1 MRLMTVSLAVA
12 AEGRTPALLLRP
24 WQVADLPGLL
34 AAPCG
39 IRADSGVTTGPG
51 RWTVPRDEDEAA
63 AWLADRDRGWRSGG
77 WLTLAVL
84 DQHARAV
91 GQVGLKNRAGGRI
104 GDGGFGEIGYWTAAD
119 ARGLGIAPAAVR
131 AMTRWAFG
139 SFSPDSLPL
148 IMLVHDLDN
157 TASCR
162 VAEKSGYQLRELSPA
177 NPPFWHTAGHVHVT
191 ASQPGMPMP
200 ASLVRSAD
208 QASAPSAI
216 PGTITRTRG
225 HARQSGPAQV
235 R

>member
-1 MRLMTVSLAVA
+1 MTVSLAVA

-34 AAPCG
+34 AASCRL
-39 IRADSGVTTGPG
+39 RADPGIAGGPG
-51 RWTVPRDEDEAA
+51 HWTVPRDEDEAA
-63 AWLADRDRGWRSGG
+63 TWLASRDHGWQSGD

-139 SFSPDSLPL
+139 SFSPDGLPL
-148 IMLVHDLDN
+148 IMLVHDPDN

-162 VAEKSGYQLRELSPA
+162 VAEKCGYEFREVSPA
-177 NPPFWHTAGHVHVT
+177 NPPVWHTSGHVHAA
-191 ASQPGMPMP
+191 ASRPGMPMP
-200 ASLVRSAD
+200 ASLVRDHVKTSSCAS
-208 QASAPSAI
+208 QAMPL
-216 PGTITRTRG
+216 R
-225 HARQSGPAQV
+225 
-235 R
+235 

>member
-34 AAPCG
+34 AAPSG
-39 IRADSGVTTGPG
+39 IRADSGVTAGPG
-51 RWTVPRDEDEAA
+51 RWTVPRDDDEAA
-63 AWLADRDRGWRSGG
+63 AWLADRDRGWRSGD

-191 ASQPGMPMP
+191 ASRPGMPMP

-208 QASAPSAI
+208 
-216 PGTITRTRG
+216 
-225 HARQSGPAQV
+225 
-235 R
+235 

>member
-1 MRLMTVSLAVA
+1 MTVSLTVA

-24 WQVADLPGLL
+24 WQVTDMPGLL
-34 AAPCG
+34 AASCG
-39 IRADSGVTTGPG
+39 LRAEPGIAGGPG

-63 AWLADRDRGWRSGG
+63 TWLADRDHGWHSGD

-131 AMTRWAFG
+131 AMTRWAFDW
-139 SFSPDSLPL
+139 FSPDCLPL

-157 TASCR
+157 PASCR
-162 VAEKSGYQLRELSPA
+162 VAEKSGYEFRELSPA
-177 NPPFWHTAGHVHVT
+177 NPPFWHTAGHVHV
-191 ASQPGMPMP
+191 ASSQPGIPMP
-200 ASLVRSAD
+200 ASLVRGSD
-208 QASAPSAI
+208 
-216 PGTITRTRG
+216 
-225 HARQSGPAQV
+225 
-235 R
+235 